1 MEEEEEGKQQV
12 WRTTSSFLTTHSVC
26 PRKSYQSSCFVWIR
40 LEFWSLV
47 TGLWWI
53 WGSKDTVYFCF
64 IFGVNL
70 SLSLSSNG
78 SLLSASP
85 FLAGFIFL
93 IGFPCVR
100 VSVQF
105 FFFCISVSFMWTAC
119 FCWILR
125 CWCTDLL

>member
-1 MEEEEEGKQQV
+1 
-12 WRTTSSFLTTHSVC
+12 
-26 PRKSYQSSCFVWIR
+26 
-40 LEFWSLV
+40 
-47 TGLWWI
+47 
-53 WGSKDTVYFCF
+53 
-64 IFGVNL
+64 VNL